1 MKAVILAAGE
11 GTRLSPL
18 TNVRPK
24 PMLPVANRPVLEHVV
39 TAVADAG
46 VEEVVLVVGYKRER
60 IQSHFGDGD
69 AFGVDVTYA
78 VQETQLGTGH
88 ALLQAERFVGED
100 FLVLNGDK
108 VVGPDVVAA
117 LVERRDAT
125 GDTAMAV
132 ADVDE
137 PELYGVVEAADG
149 TVTDLTEKPPAG
161 EAASSI
167 VNAGAYAF
175 GPDVFAAVRRT
186 ESRAGELS
194 LVAALQDYMVDH
206 PIQQVRYDG
215 PWMDVTRPWD
225 LVTVN
230 GRLIDAD
237 GGGAGDAAVAR
248 TAPVADATAVADSA
262 TVAAGAVVARGT
274 SLGPNAAVG
283 PNAVVE
289 NAVVMTDATV
299 EAGTVVR
306 DCVVAEN
313 ARVGAGTVAAG
324 GTTDIVVGE
333 EVHRGVRFGGI
344 VGDNASLGGNVTL
357 APGARVGNDATVAGG
372 ALVDE
377 DVPSG
382 GDVRRG

>member
-39 TAVADAG
+39 DAVAAAG

-60 IQSHFGDGD
+60 IQSHFGDGGD
-69 AFGVDVTYA
+69 FGVDITYA
-78 VQETQLGTGH
+78 VQETQLGTGD
-88 ALLQAERFVGED
+88 ALLRAERFVGDD

-108 VVGPDVVAA
+108 VVGSDVVEA
-117 LVERRDAT
+117 LVERRRAT
-125 GDTAMAV
+125 GDAAMAV

-149 TVTDLTEKPPAG
+149 EVTGLTEKPPAR
-161 EAASSI
+161 EAASSV

-175 GPDVFAAVRRT
+175 GPDVFAVVRRT
-186 ESRAGELS
+186 DSQAGELS
-194 LVAALQDYMVDH
+194 LVAALQNYMADR

-215 PWMDVTRPWD
+215 PWLDVTRPWD
-225 LVTVN
+225 LVAVN

-237 GGGAGDAAVAR
+237 GGRATAAAVDPA
-248 TAPVADATAVADSA
+248 ASVADATAVADSA
-262 TVAAGAVVARGT
+262 TVAAGAVVGRGT
-274 SLGPNAAVG
+274 SLGPNASVG

-289 NAVVMTDATV
+289 NSVVMTDATV
-299 EAGTVVR
+299 DAGAVVR

-313 ARVGAGTVAAG
+313 ARVGAGSVAAG
-324 GTTDIVVGE
+324 GTADVVVGDDL
-333 EVHRGVRFGGI
+333 HRDVRFGGI
-344 VGDNASLGGNVTL
+344 VGDNAHLGGNVTL
-357 APGARVGNDATVAGG
+357 APGARVGNDATVEGG
-372 ALVDE
+372 VLVDD